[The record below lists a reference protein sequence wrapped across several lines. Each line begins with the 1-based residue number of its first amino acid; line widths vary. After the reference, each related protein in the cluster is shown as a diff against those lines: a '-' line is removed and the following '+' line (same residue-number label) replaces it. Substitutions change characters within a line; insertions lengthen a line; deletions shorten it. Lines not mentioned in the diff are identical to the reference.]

1 MPQGGEAPGVEQYL
15 PLVRKIAHR
24 VKRSLG
30 SVSIEVDDLVSYGVT
45 GLLEAQKRFDPR
57 YGVAFTSFAY
67 HRVEGAIYDG
77 LRRMGALPRT
87 LYARLRTSEYM
98 ENAVER
104 AGGGDGKRTP
114 AEALREIARVLR
126 GAATVA
132 IAAGALQEDPADP
145 ADEVAAR
152 RELAARVRAAIAA
165 LPDRER
171 TIVEK
176 HYYQD
181 QTLLEAGAEI
191 GITKSWASRLHAR
204 AVDLL
209 REKLKDV

>member
-1 MPQGGEAPGVEQYL
+1 MPHGGAAPGVEQYL

-30 SVSIEVDDLVSYGVT
+30 SASIEVDDLVSYGVT

-87 LYARLRTSEYM
+87 YYASLRTSEYL

-104 AGGGDGKRTP
+104 AAGGDGKRTSL
-114 AEALREIARVLR
+114 AALREIARVLR
-126 GAATVA
+126 GAAAVA

-145 ADEVAAR
+145 ADEAAAR
-152 RELAARVRAAIAA
+152 RELAVKVRAAIAA
-165 LPDRER
+165 LPERER
-171 TIVEK
+171 TIVER

-181 QTLLEAGAEI
+181 QTLLEAGAEL
-191 GITKSWASRLHAR
+191 GVTKSWASRLHAR